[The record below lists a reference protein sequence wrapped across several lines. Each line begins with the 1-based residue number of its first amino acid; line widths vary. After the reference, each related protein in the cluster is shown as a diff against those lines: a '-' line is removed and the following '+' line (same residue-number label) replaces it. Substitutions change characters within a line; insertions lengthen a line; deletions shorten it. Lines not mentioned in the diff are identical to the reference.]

1 MEAERP
7 KWAEAV
13 RRKYLSGESSVFI
26 LHGNVFD
33 DVLHADKWLSVAEY
47 IEQVLVKDNK
57 DLVLRLDVT
66 SGLRILRDGI
76 FSKLPDEGPADPF
89 SQAETFLLEHS
100 KAALVI
106 PYAGSLV
113 PPGDEH
119 FLSGAD
125 RQNAV
130 RVHQWSLHPS
140 IRESDNVVFLLCESV
155 AEINARLVSSPRIST
170 IEIALPDR
178 QDRERVIRK
187 CDSSLSSEWVSRLA
201 EQTSGLKCTHIR
213 QIIEPA
219 SDAPDDPERSR
230 YIAGLLGDSTNAKAR
245 VEKLTSMTRGMS
257 RDEIRAIV
265 NPDYQNADTGTEYA
279 EILQTIARRKR
290 EIIERECAGLIEFV
304 SPSHGL
310 DAVGGNANIKSELER
325 IAAAVRSGERKRCP
339 MGLLLVGPMGTG
351 KTFIAKAFAKS
362 SGLSAVVLKNFR
374 SKWVGSTE
382 SNLDKVLSMI
392 KALGPIILMI
402 DEGDRSFGGRSE
414 DNDGGTSSRV
424 IARLKEFMSDT
435 DNRGVVLFILMTNR
449 PDKLDVDIKR
459 AGRLDVKIPM
469 FYESDASGVVEI
481 LRALCKRHGVDQTFD
496 EATVAKLVGHSNA
509 DLEAVALL
517 ALRYADGSTVTLD
530 HWGQAAADFVPP
542 RDAAML
548 EYMELQ
554 AVFEASRRSMLPP
567 QYAQMSNEDLQSRL
581 QAVRRSAPHLFD

>member
-66 SGLRILRDGI
+66 SGLRILRDGA

-187 CDSSLSSEWVSRLA
+187 CDSSLSSEWVSRLT

-213 QIIEPA
+213 QIVEPA
-219 SDAPDDPERSR
+219 GDAPDDPERSR
-230 YIAGLLGDSTNAKAR
+230 YIAGLLGESTNANAR

-265 NPDYQNADTGTEYA
+265 NPDYQNAETGTEYA
-279 EILQTIARRKR
+279 EILQTIVRRKR

-481 LRALCKRHGVDQTFD
+481 LRAICKRHGVDQTFD
-496 EATVAKLVGHSNA
+496 DATIARLVGHSNA

-554 AVFEASRRSMLPP
+554 AVFEASRRSMLPQ